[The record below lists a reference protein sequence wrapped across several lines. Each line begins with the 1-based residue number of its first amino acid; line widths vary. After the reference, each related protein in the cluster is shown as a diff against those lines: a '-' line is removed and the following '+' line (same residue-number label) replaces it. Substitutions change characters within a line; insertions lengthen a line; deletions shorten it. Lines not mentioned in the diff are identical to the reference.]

1 MEQMIYM
8 DIIKFSYLHRLEKIN
23 EYYENYL
30 KSNIQQ
36 RTFNT
41 NTNNSIKITPAG
53 FILENLCL

>member
-41 NTNNSIKITPAG
+41 NTNNSIKIKL
-53 FILENLCL
+53 FNR